1 VATGQKLIMPTK
13 IDWIHPENHRAHEK
27 TLIDPGA
34 LYAKS
39 IFFTDRS
46 PFSKF
51 QAFQTVSRV
60 SAT

>member
-1 VATGQKLIMPTK
+1 MPTK

-39 IFFTDRS
+39 NFLPIHS

-51 QAFQTVSRV
+51 QVFQMVSWV